1 MIYKLIA
8 NQPLAAIAQSVVR
21 NIGSVEVTSS
31 ILVSSLSE
39 ALNIQGFFVFIKIH
53 EKRFIFPQR
62 LSVFHRKIFF
72 AEMGLLSCL
81 NVLL

>member
-31 ILVSSLSE
+31 ILVSSLLE
-39 ALNIQGFFVFIKIH
+39 ALSFQGFFVYKKFSTIKTY
-53 EKRFIFPQR
+53 
-62 LSVFHRKIFF
+62 
-72 AEMGLLSCL
+72 
-81 NVLL
+81 